1 MEKLIPAHKLDWTQ
15 RQLDRIL
22 DEPDYHG
29 PSRHFRNPLGEPL
42 YDAARVRVARARC
55 GRKVRPPLSPAEV
68 EEWNY
73 AYRPTCAPVLTFNFH
88 DLANSYSPGI
98 QTQGLR
104 LHYRGMSSTP
114 DLQYEMRL
122 IEKALMVLIEAAEGT
137 PPATWAQA
145 RARLEARGPEA
156 RKRLGAPWPQV
167 ILRAAQRRSYISRG
181 TGPKTLN
188 RALDALSLVWLGE
201 VALPWEERPKNLAEV
216 LVRAPVLRF
225 DPIMPTAQRGIP

>member
-1 MEKLIPAHKLDWTQ
+1 M
-15 RQLDRIL
+15 
-22 DEPDYHG
+22 
-29 PSRHFRNPLGEPL
+29 
-42 YDAARVRVARARC
+42 
-55 GRKVRPPLSPAEV
+55 

-137 PPATWAQA
+137 PPATWAQGTRSA
-145 RARLEARGPEA
+145 GGAGARGQEKA
-156 RKRLGAPWPQV
+156 RCALAAGHPPGS
-167 ILRAAQRRSYISRG
+167 AAQVSH
-181 TGPKTLN
+181 
-188 RALDALSLVWLGE
+188 
-201 VALPWEERPKNLAEV
+201 VALALKH
-216 LVRAPVLRF
+216 
-225 DPIMPTAQRGIP
+225 